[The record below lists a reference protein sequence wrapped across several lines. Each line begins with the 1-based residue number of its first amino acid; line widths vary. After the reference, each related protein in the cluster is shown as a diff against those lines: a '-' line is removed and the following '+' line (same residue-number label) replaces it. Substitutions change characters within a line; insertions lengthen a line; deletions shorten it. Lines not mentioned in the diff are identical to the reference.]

1 METEDK
7 NSQTDFGIL
16 NTRKFGINIHNLKKI
31 QKKEYLISKNYF
43 AMKTESNNIKHLEHK
58 LKILKLLLN
67 IVINYRVIFLIKK
80 REVIAKKC
88 Y

>member
-31 QKKEYLISKNYF
+31 QKKN
-43 AMKTESNNIKHLEHK
+43 
-58 LKILKLLLN
+58 
-67 IVINYRVIFLIKK
+67 
-80 REVIAKKC
+80 
-88 Y
+88 